1 MREMESAFHSICK
14 LMSDTCVLTIPLPE
28 DVMSVVTDVSGMG
41 IGGVLQV
48 QRDRRWEAAAFF
60 SHQTMGAEQRYSATE
75 LEALAMVESIK
86 HFGYYLYGES
96 FTVFTDH
103 KPLGQL
109 LSSER
114 LNGCLRR
121 FAMKLQH

>member
-1 MREMESAFHSICK
+1 M
-14 LMSDTCVLTIPLPE
+14 CVNHPPSRN
-28 DVMSVVTDVSGMG
+28 VMSVVTDVSGMG

-48 QRDRRWEAAAFF
+48 QRDRRWEVAAFF
-60 SHQTMGAEQRYSATE
+60 SRQTMGAEQWYSATELGAEQQYSATE

-114 LNGCLRR
+114 LNGRLHR